1 MNKFELLRSEAEVQ
15 FGKDPNGSAIASR
28 ALDFLQEW
36 SEKSSCNGK
45 GLSILEKRKR
55 KKECAEYITA
65 GLYRAREEEHG
76 FLGALLTAIAFQLLV
91 QLIVRWIMKK
101 FFE

>member
-1 MNKFELLRSEAEVQ
+1 MSKFELLRSEAQVQ

-28 ALDFLQEW
+28 ALDFLEEW
-36 SEKSSCNGK
+36 SQKSSCDGC
-45 GLSILEKRKR
+45 GLNLLEKRKR
-55 KKECAEYITA
+55 KQECAEYIKA

-91 QLIVRWIMKK
+91 QLVVRWIMKK